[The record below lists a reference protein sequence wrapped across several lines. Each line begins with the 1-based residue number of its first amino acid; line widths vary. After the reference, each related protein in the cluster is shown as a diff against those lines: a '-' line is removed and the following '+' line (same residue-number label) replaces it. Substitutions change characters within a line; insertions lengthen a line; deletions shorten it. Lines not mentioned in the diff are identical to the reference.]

1 MRDQNGLGIMFLFM
15 LIRYIREIAI
25 AVILLAAAALVW
37 GITWLLSGP

>member
-15 LIRYIREIAI
+15 LIRHIREIAI

-37 GITWLLSGP
+37 GIAWLLK

>member
-1 MRDQNGLGIMFLFM
+1 MRDQNGLGLLFLFA

-37 GITWLLSGP
+37 GTVWLLSGP